1 MFLSRT
7 TVLLE
12 DDFRMVCE
20 CKSHKKREVKKE
32 REVEKRKLLTTVTGK
47 NPYKGANPVQ
57 KWCARQM
64 QLSKTNTHDCAVRLY
79 SAMPRLENTGRNN
92 LCKGGYIS
100 SVSVR

>member
-12 DDFRMVCE
+12 DFGMVCE
-20 CKSHKKREVKKE
+20 CKSHKKEKLKK

-64 QLSKTNTHDCAVRLY
+64 QLSKTNELY
-79 SAMPRLENTGRNN
+79 AYTQRCPG
-92 LCKGGYIS
+92 
-100 SVSVR
+100 